1 MSEVSFYPTL
11 LINAFRGVLVAH
23 LHTGQRRNVFRPFY
37 LLLTHLD
44 LSGPVPTSQSPPFP
58 RFLPI
63 FSNRQLELYNVAMP
77 TTTSCPVL
85 LPVHYVLKMEGDSK
99 LNQPRFLSSPPHT
112 TPPFFFSKDLLN
124 QQQDRSGTALHT
136 QPHNTTHRRQKKQK
150 QYYTT
155 HILTPFCKSLIPLP
169 SLCLSG

>member
-85 LPVHYVLKMEGDSK
+85 LPVHYVLKMERDPINSINPDSSQAPPHHT
-99 LNQPRFLSSPPHT
+99 LFSSPRTFWTNSRIDPVLHCTAHT
-112 TPPFFFSKDLLN
+112 HNHTIQLTGGKRSK
-124 QQQDRSGTALHT
+124 SSTT
-136 QPHNTTHRRQKKQK
+136 QPT
-150 QYYTT
+150 
-155 HILTPFCKSLIPLP
+155 
-169 SLCLSG
+169 